1 LAWEGLYLHQIYPRY
16 DLLKKTYCG
25 TPSHA
30 AVEITLGIPYNAKMA
45 DIWSLGIILYIMIA
59 GNNPFAAGTIHQL
72 YKRVRALDY
81 SFPDGFSMGALIL
94 T

>member
-1 LAWEGLYLHQIYPRY
+1 
-16 DLLKKTYCG
+16 
-25 TPSHA
+25 
-30 AVEITLGIPYNAKMA
+30 MA